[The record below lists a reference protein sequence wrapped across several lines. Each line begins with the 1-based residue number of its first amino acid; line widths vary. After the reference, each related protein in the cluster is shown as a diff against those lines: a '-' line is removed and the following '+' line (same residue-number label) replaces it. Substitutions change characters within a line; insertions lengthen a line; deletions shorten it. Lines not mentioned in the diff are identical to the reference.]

1 VKGHPTVN
9 RLLPLALPPNRH
21 HKRRP
26 HVALLIEASGGH
38 GQQIIECLRYRR
50 LHRGINC
57 LFNTASGLNSA
68 VTEHAKILKSLKRR
82 DGGAD

>member
-1 VKGHPTVN
+1 MK
-9 RLLPLALPPNRH
+9 
-21 HKRRP
+21 KRPR
-26 HVALLIEASGGH
+26 VALLIEASRGNGR
-38 GQQIIECLRYRR
+38 QIIECLRYRR

-57 LFNTASGLNSA
+57 LFNTASGLSSA